1 MKMKNRFWLLVVLC
15 LFVWPVA
22 AQTKPELSF
31 VGAMQTATFDWRM
44 EVPALQNAA
53 NESAA
58 KILAG
63 GNLYVAPTQQSFQ
76 IEALGR
82 SGGLMMVKVLADN
95 TQLTKN
101 DVILAAL
108 DSGSDAAAAQ
118 KIAQRAADA
127 GTGVL
132 WFAGPS
138 RNALKNIVAARVFP
152 ARQFSNLNYAEAPGV
167 ESIGNIIGMWA
178 WTAAFVSACVQR
190 GKMPTAF
197 VSGAMPGGGERNGL
211 FRKTPFHE
219 STDVTIASLD
229 NLPHRYLDSVANALF
244 SLRQT
249 QGESFARGAQILKN
263 TQAGGKQITVAYTG
277 HMFPYELKGP
287 RRPDWKVAAK
297 TQVDATVPPELQDG
311 DALLF
316 LGYQGFPY
324 DLTSA
329 LQARDIKSIVTTSRP
344 PLDKWKTSADIVYIN
359 PFWEVPDAAVFLRG
373 YDVDLFPISGIMQG
387 TIYWQL
393 VELAQ

>member
-1 MKMKNRFWLLVVLC
+1 

-58 KILAG
+58 KLLAG
-63 GNLYVAPTQQSFQ
+63 GNLYVAGTQLSFRD
-76 IEALGR
+76 EALGR

-108 DSGSDAAAAQ
+108 DSGSDADAAQ
-118 KIAQRAADA
+118 KIAQRAAAA

-138 RNALKNIVAARVFP
+138 RDALKNIAAARVFP

-167 ESIGNIIGMWA
+167 ESVGNIMGMWT
-178 WTAAFVSACVQR
+178 WMAALVAASVQR

-219 STDVTIASLD
+219 STDVTITSLD
-229 NLPHRYLDSVANALF
+229 NLPQRYLDAVANALF
-244 SLRQT
+244 AMRQT
-249 QGESFARGAQILKN
+249 QGESFVRGAQILRGA
-263 TQAGGKQITVAYTG
+263 QARGHRVVVGYLG
-277 HMFPYELKGP
+277 HMFPYELNGP

-311 DALLF
+311 DAFLF

-329 LQARDIKSIVTTSRP
+329 LQARNIKSIVTTSRP

-359 PFWEVPDAAVFLRG
+359 PFWEVPDAAVSLHG